1 MFVKDVLFFNTHS
14 CDIKFITSKQ
24 QDPKTDMTMQ
34 AMKSIKDYYAKRVLK
49 IVEIR
54 TDQKFEPA

>member
-1 MFVKDVLFFNTHS
+1 MFVNGVLLFNNYS
-14 CDIKFITSKQ
+14 CDIKFITSQQ
-24 QDPKTDMTMQ
+24 QDPKTDVKMQ